1 MWYLYLDESGDLG
14 FDFENKTPSQYFTV
28 TILALRTPVNNRSLI
43 NAVKK
48 TLRRK
53 VNPKRKRKRTT
64 PELKGS
70 RTSLEVKEY
79 FFRQVSG
86 IRFAIYSLTLNKR
99 RLYPEL
105 QYKKEITYNYLARL
119 ILDEIPFEHAQ
130 TRVSLI
136 MDRRK
141 TPREIM
147 RSTAT
152 SRNNC
157 ETDSRPMFRW
167 TLITCLLRSL
177 QGFRLWTCFVMGFP
191 ESMKRKRWLGGTF
204 FRGRWSRIF
213 FICHKK
219 RACLVSLCPAAC
231 PTDGKTPLEE
241 PTKVSPL

>member
-1 MWYLYLDESGDLG
+1 LWYLYLDESGDLG
-14 FDFENKTPSQYFTV
+14 FDFENKRPSEYFTV

-53 VNPKRKRKRTT
+53 LTPKGKRKRIVA
-64 PELKGS
+64 ELKGS

-105 QYKKEITYNYLARL
+105 QDKKEITYNYLARL
-119 ILDEIPFEHAQ
+119 ILDEIPFGHAQ

-141 TPREIM
+141 TSREIM
-147 RSTAT
+147 RFNRYIEKQL
-152 SRNNC
+152 RNRLSPNVPLDISHMSSQ
-157 ETDSRPMFRW
+157 ESPGLQAVDMFCYGIFRKYERKTRCW
-167 TLITCLLRSL
+167 WNIFQGKVVKDIFWL
-177 QGFRLWTCFVMGFP
+177 Q
-191 ESMKRKRWLGGTF
+191 
-204 FRGRWSRIF
+204 
-213 FICHKK
+213 
-219 RACLVSLCPAAC
+219 
-231 PTDGKTPLEE
+231 
-241 PTKVSPL
+241 

>member
-14 FDFENKTPSQYFTV
+14 FDFENKTPSQYFIV

-147 RSTAT
+147 RFNRYIEEQLRNRLPPNVPLDINHMSSQESPGLQAVDMFCYGI
-152 SRNNC
+152 SRKY
-157 ETDSRPMFRW
+157 ETKKMAWWNVF
-167 TLITCLLRSL
+167 
-177 QGFRLWTCFVMGFP
+177 QG
-191 ESMKRKRWLGGTF
+191 
-204 FRGRWSRIF
+204 
-213 FICHKK
+213 
-219 RACLVSLCPAAC
+219 
-231 PTDGKTPLEE
+231 
-241 PTKVSPL
+241 KVVKDILYLP